1 MVEYI
6 LQQAY
11 SGALLVSLP
20 GIVVAFPMLWSAA
33 GARRGLFLALV
44 LFWLLVL
51 PWAVLWAVES
61 LSPGILGLGYTY
73 DGVEFFVRL
82 WLPGTLALPGF
93 AGVVWLWV
101 KFRSEGQGQTQ
112 SKGLM

>member
-1 MVEYI
+1 MIEYI

-11 SGALLVSLP
+11 SGALLLSLP
-20 GIVVAFPMLWSAA
+20 GILVAFPILWSAA
-33 GARRGLFLALV
+33 GARGGPFLALA
-44 LFWLLVL
+44 LFWLLPL

-82 WLPGTLALPGF
+82 WLPGTLALPGL
-93 AGVVWLWV
+93 AGLVWLWV
-101 KFRSEGQGQTQ
+101 RFRTRARE
-112 SKGLM
+112 